1 MLATE
6 FKELVV
12 ALKMEKKESISRS
25 LSVLRVR
32 ISITKDKFGI
42 SGRERK
48 KWLDDS
54 ILRTIELSMPLHF
67 RVLIENV

>member
-25 LSVLRVR
+25 LSVLR
-32 ISITKDKFGI
+32 DKFGI